1 MNHLSEEQLVLFYY
15 GESAGA
21 GAIEEHLSACE
32 SCRSEL
38 RALQVVLNTVDCAPV
53 PERQADYGEALWKRI
68 QPQLPTRGRKAAQR
82 WWIWVPVMGAL
93 LAGAFLAGSL
103 WQRRGALRHNTSS
116 TARNQNTNRIRERIL
131 LVAVGEHLERSQMV
145 LAEIENAPDGKGKLD
160 ISGEQQ
166 TAQDLLDDNRLY
178 RLTART
184 TGDQSTASVL
194 DDLERV
200 LLEIAHSPSEI
211 SGEQLKQ
218 LQEQIQGEGVLFKVR
233 VLGSKA
239 RDAATRPGSPTEK
252 NSKKL

>member
-15 GESAGA
+15 GEPAD
-21 GAIEEHLSACE
+21 GAIAEHLARCE

-38 RALQVVLNTVDCAPV
+38 RALQVVLNTVNSAPI
-53 PERQADYGEALWKRI
+53 PAREAEYGEVLWKRI
-68 QPQLPTRGRKAAQR
+68 APRIPARGHSAGRR
-82 WWIWVPVMGAL
+82 WWIWAPVMGAL
-93 LAGAFLAGSL
+93 LAGAFVAGTL
-103 WQRRGALRHNTSS
+103 WQRRDVRS
-116 TARNQNTNRIRERIL
+116 TAKSQNQIRERIL

-160 ISGEQQ
+160 ISGERQ
-166 TAQDLLDDNRLY
+166 AAEDLLDDNRLY

-184 TGDQSTASVL
+184 TGDQSTAGVL

-200 LLEIAHSPSEI
+200 LLEIAHSPSEL

-218 LQEQIQGEGVLFKVR
+218 LQAQIESQGVLFKVR

-239 RDAATRPGSPTEK
+239 RDAQTQPVPTEK